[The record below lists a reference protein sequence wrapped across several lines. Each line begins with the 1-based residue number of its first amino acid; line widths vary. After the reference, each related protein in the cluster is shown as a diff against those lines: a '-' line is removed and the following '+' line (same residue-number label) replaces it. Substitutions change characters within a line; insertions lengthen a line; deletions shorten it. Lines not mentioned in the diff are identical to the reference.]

1 MSSSVTSRCV
11 TARMTEGW
19 IVAERPT
26 PAFESRV
33 KASARS
39 RPRPADIDLDEV
51 RLHLPEIHRDARLVE
66 TLRERLRASV
76 IVREPVDV
84 VIERVQPGRGD
95 DPGLPHRTPE
105 EVLLAPRV
113 RHELA

>member
-1 MSSSVTSRCV
+1 MSSSVTPRCV

-26 PAFESRV
+26 PAFESRA

-39 RPRPADIDLDEV
+39 RPRPGHIDLNEV
-51 RLHLPEIHRDARLVE
+51 RLHLLEIHRDARLVE

-95 DPGLPHRTPE
+95 DPGLPHRTAE
-105 EVLLAPRV
+105 EVLLAPRM
-113 RHELA
+113 RHQLA